1 MSDPMDIISSELNAP
16 SVFREKAVLSPD
28 YLPKRLLH
36 REDKIRELTTAFKE
50 VTSDPGNTSVRAV
63 IWGRTGTGK
72 TATVKLFGRSFKEVV
87 NKKGI
92 KVEYVHIN
100 CHRQRTLYLLTLEVA
115 NTLKLPIPVRG
126 LSSQEVFKVIHDYL
140 DRRNMYV
147 IVALD
152 EFDYFVNTSPQED
165 VYFLVR
171 LYDELSAAV
180 KRISYIF
187 IVRDL
192 SYVNSLDKSVKDHIL
207 RNIIE
212 FKPYSSSELYDILRD
227 RVTEAFQ
234 ENAVMDET
242 IRYIADV
249 NGFEKGGSG
258 NARLSIETLELAG
271 EIADRERSPIVTV
284 EHAKLAN
291 SKLNQEASVILD
303 EIGDLEL
310 HNLLLIKAVMN
321 LTKRY
326 KDDEFP
332 MGRVEEEYQQ
342 VCRDLG
348 EEPRRHTQVYEYVRR
363 LRLMGVLN
371 TRQSGRGLRGRT
383 TLISL
388 AFPVTQ
394 DLEDYVNKQIR
405 VRINTRE
412 E

>member
-1 MSDPMDIISSELNAP
+1 MSDPMDIVRSELSAP
-16 SVFREKAVLSPD
+16 SVFREKAILSPD

-36 REDKIRELTTAFKE
+36 REDKIRELTIAFK
-50 VTSDPGNTSVRAV
+50 TIISDPGNTSVRVV

-72 TATVKLFGRSFKEVV
+72 TATAKSFGKSFKEVV

-115 NTLKLPIPVRG
+115 NALKLPIPVRG

-147 IVALD
+147 IVTLD
-152 EFDYFVNTSPQED
+152 EFDYFVNTSSQED

-171 LYDELSAAV
+171 LYDELSTAV

-192 SYVNSLDKSVKDHIL
+192 SSINSLDKSVKDHIL
-207 RNIIE
+207 RNVVE
-212 FKPYSSSELYDILRD
+212 FKPYNSSELYDILRD
-227 RVTEAFQ
+227 RVVEAFQ
-234 ENAVMDET
+234 ENAVMDEA
-242 IRYIADV
+242 IRYISEV
-249 NGFEKGGSG
+249 NGFDKGGGG
-258 NARLSIETLELAG
+258 NARLAIETLELAG
-271 EIADRERSPIVTV
+271 EIADKERSPIVTV
-284 EHAKLAN
+284 EHVKLAN
-291 SKLNQEASVILD
+291 SKLNQEASIILD
-303 EIGDLEL
+303 EIRDLEL
-310 HNLLLIKAVMN
+310 HSLLLIKAVIN
-321 LTKRY
+321 LSKKY
-326 KDDEFP
+326 KDDEFS
-332 MGRVEEEYQQ
+332 MGKVEEEYRQ

-363 LRLMGVLN
+363 LRLIGVFN
-371 TRQSGRGLRGRT
+371 TRQSGKGLRGRT

-394 DLEDYVNKQIR
+394 ELEDYLNKLIR